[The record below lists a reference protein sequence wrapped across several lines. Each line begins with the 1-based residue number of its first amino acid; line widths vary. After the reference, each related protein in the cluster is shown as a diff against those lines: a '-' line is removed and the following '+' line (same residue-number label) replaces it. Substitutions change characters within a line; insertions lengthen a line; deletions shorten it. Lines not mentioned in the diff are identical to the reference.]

1 MMPFPLKR
9 REHEGNF
16 SALLNT
22 AAMKRSA
29 RWLISSCLVSA
40 LISLGA
46 CRPAS
51 DVPNSTASNSDDS
64 TLKLLYWQAPTLLNP
79 HLSNGFKDSEASRIT
94 LEPLAS
100 FDAAG
105 NLRPFLAAE
114 IPSIENGG
122 VASDVTTVTWKL
134 RSDVLWSDGTPF
146 TAEDVAFT
154 YELLSNPEVGGT
166 SAGVYENIESVEAL
180 SPTEVKITFKEPD
193 PAWSLVFTGTSGM
206 VLPAHAFKDFNG
218 ANIRSAPANLKPI
231 GTGPYQVK
239 IFKPGDVVVYE
250 PNPHYREPVGFER
263 VELKGGGDAASAAR
277 AVMQTG
283 DADFAYN
290 IQVEAPILK
299 QLETGGEGQ
308 FVTSFG
314 ALVERILF
322 NFTDPNQTAVSGER
336 SSVEFPH
343 PFFANAKVRQAFS
356 LAIDRDTIADQLY
369 GPAGQGTVNFLVSP
383 KSYRSSNTSYA
394 FDLDQAN
401 QLLDEAGWMDSNGDG
416 TRDRNGTE
424 MQVLFITS
432 VNPVRQ
438 KTQEIIKQNLSAIG
452 VGTELRSLDPAVY
465 FSGDPASE
473 DTVEHFY
480 ADLQMFATGN
490 TNPDPGAYLKT
501 YTCDEISQKANNWSG
516 QNYSRYCNPD
526 YDTLWQQA
534 TTELDTAKRAKLL
547 IQMNDTLIEDYAVLP
562 IVHRADIDAVSNRL
576 TGIDLTPWDLH
587 TWNIGEWKR
596 P

>member
-1 MMPFPLKR
+1 
-9 REHEGNF
+9 
-16 SALLNT
+16 
-22 AAMKRSA
+22 MKRSA
-29 RWLISSCLVSA
+29 RWLIGSCLMGA
-40 LISLGA
+40 LIGLGA

-51 DVPNSTASNSDDS
+51 DAPSTGDDN
-64 TLKLLYWQAPTLLNP
+64 TLKLLYWQAPTILNP

-114 IPSIENGG
+114 IPSVENGG
-122 VASDVTTVTWKL
+122 VASDGTAVTWKL

-154 YELLSNPEVGGT
+154 YELLSNPEVGATSSGT
-166 SAGVYENIESVEAL
+166 YENIKSVEAL

-193 PAWSLVFTGTSGM
+193 PAWSLAFTGTSGM
-206 VLPAHAFKDFNG
+206 VLPAHAFKDYIG

-231 GTGPYQVK
+231 GTGPYQVTT
-239 IFKPGDVVVYE
+239 FKPGDVVVYE
-250 PNPHYREPVGFER
+250 PNPHYRAPVGFER
-263 VELKGGGDAASAAR
+263 IELKGGGDAASAAR

-290 IQVEAPILK
+290 IQVEAPVLK
-299 QLETGGEGQ
+299 QLETGGQGQ
-308 FVTSFG
+308 LVTSFG
-314 ALVERILF
+314 SLVERILF
-322 NFTDPNQTAVSGER
+322 NFTDPNQTAANGER
-336 SSVEFPH
+336 SSIDFPH
-343 PFFANAKVRQAFS
+343 PFFTDIQVRQAFS
-356 LAIDRDTIADQLY
+356 LAIDRDTIAEQLY

-383 KSYRSSNTSYA
+383 EIYRSPNTTYT

-401 QLLDEAGWMDSNGDG
+401 QLLDEAGWVDSNGDG
-416 TRDRNGTE
+416 TRDRNGIE

-438 KTQEIIKQNLSAIG
+438 KTQEIVKQNLAAIG

-480 ADLQMFATGN
+480 ADLQMFTTGN

-501 YTCDEISQKANNWSG
+501 YICDQASQQANNWSG
-516 QNYSRYCNPD
+516 QNYSRYCSPA
-526 YDTLWQQA
+526 YDALWQQS
-534 TTELDTAKRAKLL
+534 TTELDADQRTEFL

-562 IVHRADIDAVSNRL
+562 IVHRADVDAVSNRL
-576 TGIDLTPWDLH
+576 IGIDITPWDLH
-587 TWNIGEWKR
+587 TWNIAEWRR